1 MIVTISEEYK
11 PSPDDI
17 ANEFWNSDAERQ
29 AEILYSLALIC
40 KYNFSNFCKQMFSVG
55 DQLDDLE
62 DVRDDVL
69 SCLNAMI
76 DNIERNWRI
85 DND

>member
-1 MIVTISEEYK
+1 MRVTISEEYK

-40 KYNFSNFCKQMFSVG
+40 KYDFSNFCNQMFSVG
-55 DQLDDLE
+55 EQLNGLDDERADILY
-62 DVRDDVL
+62 
-69 SCLNAMI
+69 CLKEMI
-76 DNIERNWRI
+76 DQIGR
-85 DND
+85 

>member
-1 MIVTISEEYK
+1 MRVTISEEYK

-40 KYNFSNFCKQMFSVG
+40 KYNFSNFCNQMFSVG
-55 DQLDDLE
+55 EQLNDLDDERADILY
-62 DVRDDVL
+62 
-69 SCLNAMI
+69 CLKEMI
-76 DNIERNWRI
+76 NQIER
-85 DND
+85 